1 MGSKIYNRIDPEMNS
16 GLKIFEESVEKD
28 HRLQRIKIFT

>member
-1 MGSKIYNRIDPEMNS
+1 MNS

-28 HRLQRIKIFT
+28 HRLQRIKIFM